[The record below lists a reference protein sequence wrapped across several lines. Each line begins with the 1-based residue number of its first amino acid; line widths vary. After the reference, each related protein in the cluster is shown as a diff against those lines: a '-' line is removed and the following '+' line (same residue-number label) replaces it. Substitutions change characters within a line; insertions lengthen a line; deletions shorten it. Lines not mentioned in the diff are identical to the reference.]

1 MGQTNLCGHKL
12 YSLIWQKKIIELSD
26 PKLRSLLS
34 NQIENAL
41 GYLGG
46 NLSESRRK
54 SLEYYLGDKLGTEID
69 GRSQV
74 VSTDVADTIESI
86 LPNLLRVFTASDKVV
101 RCEPVTAED
110 VPLAEQATA
119 YLNHVF
125 YKDNNGFQLLYNF
138 FKDALI
144 EKNGFLKIYYD
155 ESEKVEFETYKN
167 LSKAEKDLLEDTKD
181 EIEIIEEEEIED
193 ETAKEQFEALL
204 EQYEDQGADVSQV
217 QEPDFILY
225 NCKIKRTKKT
235 GKIKIESVPPEE
247 FLIDRN
253 AKSIDDAD
261 FVSHKVLMSRSD
273 LVAMGYDEDEVNDLP
288 TSEEDIYN
296 TEEITR
302 QRNIDEYPVDSATD
316 KSTEKVLIYESYV
329 KYDYDEDGIAELR
342 RIVSAGD
349 DGSMVLENMPC
360 DNVPFVTVT
369 PIPMPHRF
377 YGRSI
382 SELVEDIQLM
392 KSTVMRQL
400 LDNMYLT
407 NNNRVAIMDGMVN
420 MDDLLTTRPGGV
432 VRTKQ
437 PPGQVM
443 QPLQAQPISQQAFP
457 MLSYLD
463 SVREART
470 GITKSAQGL
479 DADTLNSK
487 TATGVNTL
495 MTQTQ
500 MRSELI
506 ARIFAE
512 TGVKDL
518 FRKIFELMV
527 KYQDRERVVMLN
539 NQYVPVKPTEWK
551 DKFNISIVVGLGTG
565 SKEQQTVMLNSIL
578 ERQIQA
584 FQLQGGKEMPM
595 VTLKNIYNTL
605 SKVIENAGLKN
616 VESYFVDPDI
626 GKQMMPP
633 PQPPPLTPIEKI
645 EFTRIDAENKR
656 KIADLELQAQQL
668 NQKTQEMTLDF
679 EAKIKE
685 MALKYNT
692 QLDTTKI
699 KADAELDKMMMASDT
714 KIIEQAQKSANMF
727 SKQVQGLDENQ
738 RPGGQVGGNQPIQ
751 PSQTDTGE

>member
-1 MGQTNLCGHKL
+1 MAN
-12 YSLIWQKKIIELSD
+12 KKIEFDL
-26 PKLRSLLS
+26 KLKNLLG
-34 NQIENAL
+34 NHIENAL

-46 NLSESRRK
+46 NLSESRKK
-54 SLEYYLGDKLGTEID
+54 SIEYYLGDKLGTEID

-74 VSTDVADTIESI
+74 VSTDVSDTIESI

-125 YKDNNGFQLLYNF
+125 YKDNDGFQLLYNF

-144 EKNGFLKIYYD
+144 EKNGFLKIYWD
-155 ESEKVEFETYKN
+155 ESESVEFETYQN
-167 LSKAEKDLLEDTKD
+167 LSKADKDALEDTKD
-181 EIEIIEEEEIED
+181 EIEFLEEEEMED

-204 EQYEDQGADVSQV
+204 EQYEDQGADLSQV
-217 QEPDFILY
+217 EEPDFTLY
-225 NCKIKRTKKT
+225 NCKIKRTKKK

-253 AKSIDDAD
+253 AKTIDDAD

-273 LVAMGYDEDEVNDLP
+273 LVAMGYDEDEVNELP
-288 TSEEDIYN
+288 ASSDDIYN
-296 TEEITR
+296 TEDMVR
-302 QRNIDEYPVDSATD
+302 QRDVDEYPVDNYTQGQN
-316 KSTEKVLIYESYV
+316 TKVLIYESYV

-342 RIVSAGD
+342 KIVSAGD

-360 DNVPFVTVT
+360 DNIPFVTVT

-377 YGRSI
+377 YGRSV

-407 NNNRVAIMDGMVN
+407 NNNRVAVMDGMVN

-437 PPGQVM
+437 PPNQVM
-443 QPLQAQPISQQAFP
+443 QPMTAQPISQQAFP
-457 MLSYLD
+457 LLSYLD
-463 SVREART
+463 TVREART

-539 NQYVPVKPTEWK
+539 NQYIPVKPTEWK

-727 SKQVQGLDENQ
+727 SKQVQGLDANQ

>member
-1 MGQTNLCGHKL
+1 MAD
-12 YSLIWQKKIIELSD
+12 KKIEFDL
-26 PKLRSLLS
+26 KLKSILG
-34 NQIENAL
+34 NHIENAL

-46 NLSESRRK
+46 NLSESRKK

-74 VSTDVADTIESI
+74 VSTDVSDTIESI
-86 LPNLLRVFTASDKVV
+86 LPNLLRIFTASDKVV
-101 RCEPVTAED
+101 KCEPVTAED
-110 VPLAEQATA
+110 VPMADQATA

-125 YKDNNGFQLLYNF
+125 YKENNGFQLLYNF

-144 EKNGFLKIYYD
+144 EKNGFLKIYWD
-155 ESEKVEFETYKN
+155 ESESVEFETYQN
-167 LSKAEKDLLEDTKD
+167 LSLEDKEALEDTRD
-181 EIEIIEEEEIED
+181 EIEFIEEEEVED
-193 ETAKEQFEALL
+193 EFSKGEFEKAI
-204 EQYEDQGADVSQV
+204 EQYESQGLEIPEMQI
-217 QEPDFILY
+217 PDFILY

-235 GKIKIESVPPEE
+235 GKIKVESVPPEE

-253 AKSIDDAD
+253 AKTIEDAD
-261 FVSHKVLMSRSD
+261 FVSHKVLISRSD
-273 LVAMGYDEDEVNDLP
+273 LIAMGYDEDEVNNLP
-288 TSEEDIYN
+288 ASSDDIYN
-296 TEEITR
+296 TENTVR
-302 QRNIDEYPVDSATD
+302 QGNIDEYLTD
-316 KSTEKVLIYESYV
+316 DYAQGQNTKVLIYESYV
-329 KYDYDEDGIAELR
+329 KHDYDEDGIAELR
-342 RIVSAGD
+342 KIVSAGD

-360 DNVPFVTVT
+360 DNIPFVTVT

-377 YGRSI
+377 YGRSV

-407 NNNRVAIMDGMVN
+407 NNNRVAVMDGMVN

-437 PPGQVM
+437 PPNQVM
-443 QPLQAQPISQQAFP
+443 QPLQSQPISQQAFP

-463 SVREART
+463 TVREART

-527 KYQDRERVVMLN
+527 KYQDKEKVVMLN
-539 NQYVPVKPTEWK
+539 NQYIPVKPTEWK
-551 DKFNISIVVGLGTG
+551 DRFNISIVVGLGTG

-595 VTLKNIYNTL
+595 VSLKNIYNTL
-605 SKVIENAGLKN
+605 TKVIENAGLKN
-616 VESYFVDPDI
+616 VENYFVDPDI

-656 KIADLELQAQQL
+656 KIADLELQSKELA
-668 NQKTQEMTLDF
+668 QKTQEMQLDF

-692 QLDTTKI
+692 QLDTAKI
-699 KADAELDKMMMASDT
+699 KADADLDKMMMSSDT

-727 SKQVQGLDENQ
+727 SDQLKGINESE
-738 RPGGQVGGNQPIQ
+738 RPGGQGGGDQPIQ
-751 PSQTDTGE
+751 RSQTDIRE

>member
-1 MGQTNLCGHKL
+1 MA
-12 YSLIWQKKIIELSD
+12 KKITELSD

-34 NQIENAL
+34 NQIEGAL

-46 NLSESRRK
+46 QLSSSRRK

-74 VSTDVADTIESI
+74 VSTDVSDTIESI
-86 LPNLLRVFTASDKVV
+86 LPNLLRVFTASDNVV
-101 RCEPVTAED
+101 RCDPVTAED
-110 VPLAEQATA
+110 VPLAEQASA

-167 LSKAEKDLLEDTKD
+167 LSKAEKDALMDSKD
-181 EIEIIEEEEIED
+181 EIEIVEEEEMED
-193 ETAKEQFEALL
+193 ESAKEEFEKLL
-204 EQYEDQGADVSQV
+204 EQYEARGVDTAQV
-217 QEPDFILY
+217 QEPDFTLY
-225 NCKIKRTKKT
+225 NCKIKRTNKT

-273 LVAMGYDEDEVNDLP
+273 LVAMGYDEEDVASLP
-288 TSEEDIYN
+288 TSDEDIYN
-296 TEEITR
+296 TEEIVR
-302 QRNIDEYPVDSATD
+302 QRNIDEYPIDNATD
-316 KSTEKVLIYESYV
+316 SSTEKVLIYESYI

-342 RIVSAGD
+342 KIISAGQ

-360 DNVPFVTVT
+360 DNIPFVTIT

-437 PPGQVM
+437 PPSQVM

-527 KYQDRERVVMLN
+527 KYQDKERIVMLN
-539 NQYVPVKPTEWK
+539 NQYVPVRPTEWK
-551 DKFNISIVVGLGTG
+551 DKFNINIVVGLGTG
-565 SKEQQTVMLNSIL
+565 SKEQQILLLNNIL
-578 ERQIQA
+578 ERQLQA

-595 VTLKNIYNTL
+595 VSLKNMYNTL
-605 SKVIENAGLKN
+605 SKIIENAGLKN
-616 VESYFVDPDI
+616 VDSYFVNPDI
-626 GKQMMPP
+626 GKQMMAPP
-633 PQPPPLTPIEKI
+633 APPPLTPIEKI

-656 KIADLELQAQQL
+656 KIADLELQYQELQQKS
-668 NQKTQEMTLDF
+668 QQMQLDF

-685 MALKYNT
+685 IALKYNT
-692 QLDTTKI
+692 QLDTAKI
-699 KADAELDKMMMASDT
+699 KADADLDKMMMSNQS
-714 KIIEQAQKSANMF
+714 KILEKAQQSANMF
-727 SKQVQGLDENQ
+727 TKQVQGLNGNQ
-738 RPGGQVGGNQPIQ
+738 RPGSEIGRSQPIQ
-751 PSQTDTGE
+751 PSQTDFTE

>member
-1 MGQTNLCGHKL
+1 MA
-12 YSLIWQKKIIELSD
+12 KKIIELSD

-34 NQIENAL
+34 NQIDNAL

-46 NLSESRRK
+46 HLSQSRRK

-74 VSTDVADTIESI
+74 VSTDVSDTVESI
-86 LPNLLRVFTASDKVV
+86 LPNLLRVFTASDNVV
-101 RCEPVTAED
+101 RCDPVTAED
-110 VPLAEQATA
+110 VPLAEQASA

-125 YKDNNGFQLLYNF
+125 YKENNGFQLLYNF

-155 ESEKVEFETYKN
+155 ESETVEHETYKN
-167 LSKAEKDLLEDTKD
+167 LTKAEKDALNDTKD
-181 EIEIIEEEEIED
+181 EIEEVEEEVFED
-193 ETAKEQFEALL
+193 ESAKEDYEKLI
-204 EQYEDQGADVSQV
+204 EQYEARGVDVSQV
-217 QEPDFILY
+217 QKPDFTLY
-225 NCKIKRTKKT
+225 NCKIKRTKKA
-235 GKIKIESVPPEE
+235 GKVKIESVPPEE
-247 FLIDRN
+247 FLISRN

-273 LVAMGYDEDEVNDLP
+273 LVAMGYDEEEVNSLP
-288 TSEEDIYN
+288 KSDEDIFN
-296 TEEITR
+296 TEEIVR
-302 QRNIDEYPVDSATD
+302 SRNIDEFNIDSATD

-329 KYDYDEDGIAELR
+329 RYDFDEDGIAELR
-342 RIVSAGD
+342 KIISAGD
-349 DGSMVLENMPC
+349 SGSMVLENMPC
-360 DNVPFVTVT
+360 DNIPFVTIT

-437 PPGQVM
+437 PPNQVM
-443 QPLQAQPISQQAFP
+443 QPLQAQPISNQAFP
-457 MLSYLD
+457 MLNYLD
-463 SVREART
+463 TVREART

-518 FRKIFELMV
+518 FRKIFELMI
-527 KYQDRERVVMLN
+527 KYQDKEKIVMLN
-539 NQYVPVKPTEWK
+539 NQYVPVRPTEWK
-551 DKFNISIVVGLGTG
+551 DKFNINIVVGLGTG
-565 SKEQQTVMLNSIL
+565 SKEQQIMMLNNIL
-578 ERQIQA
+578 ERQLQA

-595 VTLKNIYNTL
+595 VTLKNMYNTL
-605 SKVIENAGLKN
+605 SKIIENAGLKN
-616 VESYFVDPDI
+616 VESYFVNPDV

-633 PQPPPLTPIEKI
+633 PAPPPLTPIEKI

-656 KIADLELQAQQL
+656 KIADLELQYQELQQ
-668 NQKTQEMTLDF
+668 KSQEMALDF
-679 EAKIKE
+679 EAKIKD

-692 QLDTTKI
+692 QLDTAKI
-699 KADAELDKMMMASDT
+699 KADADLDKMMMSGNS
-714 KIIEQAQKSANMF
+714 KILEQAQKSANMF
-727 SKQVQGLDENQ
+727 SQQVQGLNGNQ
-738 RPGGQVGGNQPIQ
+738 RPGKEIGRNQPIQ
-751 PSQTDTGE
+751 PSQTITGE

>member
-1 MGQTNLCGHKL
+1 MA
-12 YSLIWQKKIIELSD
+12 KKIKEISD
-26 PKLRSLLS
+26 PKLRSILS

-46 NLSESRRK
+46 NLSQSRRK

-74 VSTDVADTIESI
+74 VSTDVSDTIESI
-86 LPNLLRVFTASDKVV
+86 LPNLLRIFTASDKVV

-138 FKDALI
+138 FKDSLI

-155 ESEKVEFETYKN
+155 ESQTVEFETYKN
-167 LSKAEKDLLEDTKD
+167 LSKIDKDALEDTKD
-181 EIEIIEEEEIED
+181 EIEVVEED
-193 ETAKEQFEALL
+193 EFEDESAKEEFEKLI
-204 EQYEDQGADVSQV
+204 EQYKAQGVDTSQV
-217 QEPDFILY
+217 QKPDFTLY
-225 NCKIKRTKKT
+225 NCKIKRTKTT

-273 LVAMGYDEDEVNDLP
+273 LVAMGYDEEEVKNLP
-288 TSEEDIYN
+288 KSDEDIYN
-296 TEEITR
+296 TEDIVR
-302 QRNIDEYPVDSATD
+302 QRNVDEYPVNYASD
-316 KSTEKVLIYESYV
+316 KSTEKVLIYESYI

-342 RIVSAGD
+342 KIVSAGD

-360 DNVPFVTVT
+360 DNVPFVTIT

-377 YGRSI
+377 YGRSL

-407 NNNRVAIMDGMVN
+407 NNNRVAVMDGMVN
-420 MDDLLTTRPGGV
+420 MDDLLTSRPGGV

-437 PPGQVM
+437 PPSQVM

-457 MLSYLD
+457 LLSYLD
-463 SVREART
+463 SVREVRT
-470 GITKSAQGL
+470 GISKQVQGL
-479 DADTLNSK
+479 DPNTLNAK
-487 TATGVNTL
+487 TATGVNAL

-527 KYQDRERVVMLN
+527 KYQDKERIVMLN

-565 SKEQQTVMLNSIL
+565 SKEQQIMLLNNIL
-578 ERQIQA
+578 ERQLQA
-584 FQLQGGKEMPM
+584 FNLQGGKEMPM
-595 VTLKNIYNTL
+595 VTLKNMYNTL
-605 SKVIENAGLKN
+605 SKIIENAGLKN
-616 VESYFVDPDI
+616 VESYFVDPEV

-656 KIADLELQAQQL
+656 KIADLELQYQELQQKSQDMIL
-668 NQKTQEMTLDF
+668 SF

-692 QLDTTKI
+692 QLDTAKL
-699 KADAELDKMMMASDT
+699 KADADLDKMMMANDS
-714 KIIEQAQKSANMF
+714 KILEKAQQSANMF
-727 SKQVQGLDENQ
+727 SQQLQGLNGNQ
-738 RPGGQVGGNQPIQ
+738 RPGREIAGDQSIQ
-751 PSQTDTGE
+751 PSQTGFTE

>member
-1 MGQTNLCGHKL
+1 MA
-12 YSLIWQKKIIELSD
+12 KKIIELSD

-34 NQIENAL
+34 NQIDNAL

-46 NLSESRRK
+46 HLSQSRRK

-74 VSTDVADTIESI
+74 VSTDVSDTIESI
-86 LPNLLRVFTASDKVV
+86 LPNLLRVFTASDNVV
-101 RCEPVTAED
+101 RCDPVTAED
-110 VPLAEQATA
+110 VPLAEQASA

-125 YKDNNGFQLLYNF
+125 YKENNGFQLLYNF

-155 ESEKVEFETYKN
+155 ESETVEHETYKN
-167 LSKAEKDLLEDTKD
+167 LTKAEKDALNDTKD
-181 EIEIIEEEEIED
+181 DIEEVEEEVFED
-193 ETAKEQFEALL
+193 ESAKEDYEKLI
-204 EQYEDQGADVSQV
+204 EQYEARGVDVSQV
-217 QEPDFILY
+217 QKPDFTLY
-225 NCKIKRTKKT
+225 NCKIKRTKKA
-235 GKIKIESVPPEE
+235 GKVKIESVPPEE
-247 FLIDRN
+247 FLISRN

-273 LVAMGYDEDEVNDLP
+273 LVAMGYDEEEVNSLP
-288 TSEEDIYN
+288 KSDEDIFN
-296 TEEITR
+296 TEEIVR
-302 QRNIDEYPVDSATD
+302 SRNIDEFNIDSATD

-329 KYDYDEDGIAELR
+329 RYDFDEDGIAELR
-342 RIVSAGD
+342 KIISAGD
-349 DGSMVLENMPC
+349 SGSMVLENMPC
-360 DNVPFVTVT
+360 DNIPFVTIT

-437 PPGQVM
+437 PPNQVM
-443 QPLQAQPISQQAFP
+443 QPLQAQPISNQAFP
-457 MLSYLD
+457 MLNYLD
-463 SVREART
+463 TVREART

-487 TATGVNTL
+487 TATGVNAL

-518 FRKIFELMV
+518 FRKIFELMI
-527 KYQDRERVVMLN
+527 KYQDKEKIVMLN
-539 NQYVPVKPTEWK
+539 NQYVPVRPTEWK
-551 DKFNISIVVGLGTG
+551 DKFNINIVVGLGTG
-565 SKEQQTVMLNSIL
+565 SKEQQTITLNNIL
-578 ERQIQA
+578 ERQLQA

-595 VTLKNIYNTL
+595 VTLKNMYNTL
-605 SKVIENAGLKN
+605 SKIIENAGLKN
-616 VESYFVDPDI
+616 VESYFVNPDV

-633 PQPPPLTPIEKI
+633 PAPPPLTPIEKI

-656 KIADLELQAQQL
+656 KIADLELHYQELQQ
-668 NQKTQEMTLDF
+668 KSQEMALDF
-679 EAKIKE
+679 EAKIKD

-692 QLDTTKI
+692 QLDTAKI
-699 KADAELDKMMMASDT
+699 KADADLDKMMMSGNS
-714 KIIEQAQKSANMF
+714 KILEQAQKSANMF
-727 SKQVQGLDENQ
+727 SQQVQGLNGNQ
-738 RPGGQVGGNQPIQ
+738 RPGKEIGRNQPIQ
-751 PSQTDTGE
+751 PSQTNTGE

>member
-1 MGQTNLCGHKL
+1 MAD
-12 YSLIWQKKIIELSD
+12 KKIEFDL
-26 PKLRSLLS
+26 KLKSILG
-34 NQIENAL
+34 NHIENAL

-46 NLSESRRK
+46 NLSESRKK

-74 VSTDVADTIESI
+74 VSTDVSDTIESI
-86 LPNLLRVFTASDKVV
+86 LPNLLRIFTASDKVV
-101 RCEPVTAED
+101 KCEPVTAED
-110 VPLAEQATA
+110 VPMADQATA

-125 YKDNNGFQLLYNF
+125 YKENNGFQLLYNF

-144 EKNGFLKIYYD
+144 EKNGFLKIYWD
-155 ESEKVEFETYKN
+155 ESESVEFETYQN
-167 LSKAEKDLLEDTKD
+167 LSLEDKEALEDTRD
-181 EIEIIEEEEIED
+181 EIEFIEEEEVED
-193 ETAKEQFEALL
+193 EFSKAEFEKAI
-204 EQYEDQGADVSQV
+204 EQYEAQGLEIPEMQT
-217 QEPDFILY
+217 PDFILY

-235 GKIKIESVPPEE
+235 GKIKVESVPPEE

-253 AKSIDDAD
+253 AKTIEDAD
-261 FVSHKVLMSRSD
+261 FVSHKVLISRSD
-273 LVAMGYDEDEVNDLP
+273 LIAMGYDEDEVNNLP
-288 TSEEDIYN
+288 ASSDDIYN
-296 TEEITR
+296 TENTVR
-302 QRNIDEYPVDSATD
+302 QGNVDEYLTD
-316 KSTEKVLIYESYV
+316 DYAQGQNTKVLIYESYV

-342 RIVSAGD
+342 KIVSAGD

-360 DNVPFVTVT
+360 DNIPFVTVT

-377 YGRSI
+377 YGRSV

-407 NNNRVAIMDGMVN
+407 NNNRVAVMDGMVN

-437 PPGQVM
+437 PPNQVM
-443 QPLQAQPISQQAFP
+443 QPLQSQPISQQAFP

-463 SVREART
+463 TVREART

-527 KYQDRERVVMLN
+527 KYQDKEKVVMLN
-539 NQYVPVKPTEWK
+539 NQYIPVKPTEWK
-551 DKFNISIVVGLGTG
+551 DRFNISIVVGLGTG

-595 VTLKNIYNTL
+595 VSLKNIYNTL

-616 VESYFVDPDI
+616 VENYFVDPDI

-656 KIADLELQAQQL
+656 KIADLELQSKELA
-668 NQKTQEMTLDF
+668 QKTQEMQLDF

-692 QLDTTKI
+692 QLDTAKI
-699 KADAELDKMMMASDT
+699 KADADLDKMMMSSDT
-714 KIIEQAQKSANMF
+714 KIIEQAQKSANIF
-727 SKQVQGLDENQ
+727 SDQLKGINESQ
-738 RPGGQVGGNQPIQ
+738 RPGGQGGGDQPIQ
-751 PSQTDTGE
+751 RSQTDIGE

>member
-1 MGQTNLCGHKL
+1 MA
-12 YSLIWQKKIIELSD
+12 KKIIEIAD
-26 PKLRSLLS
+26 PKLRIILS
-34 NQIENAL
+34 NQIRNAL

-46 NLSESRRK
+46 QLSQSRKK
-54 SLEYYLGDKLGTEID
+54 SIEYYLGDKLGTEID

-74 VSTDVADTIESI
+74 VSTDVSDTVESI
-86 LPNLLRVFTASDKVV
+86 LPNLLRIFTASDKVV
-101 RCEPVTAED
+101 RCDPVTAED
-110 VPLAEQATA
+110 VPLADQATA
-119 YLNHVF
+119 YINHVF

-155 ESEKVEFETYKN
+155 ESEKVEHETYKN
-167 LSKAEKDLLEDTKD
+167 LTQAEKDALNDTQD
-181 EIEIIEEEEIED
+181 EIEEVEEEVFED
-193 ETAKEQFEALL
+193 EKAKEAFDKQIEAL
-204 EQYEDQGADVSQV
+204 EAQGLDTSQI
-217 QEPDFILY
+217 QKPNFNLY
-225 NCKIKRTKKT
+225 NCKIKRIKKQ

-247 FLIDRN
+247 FLIDRT
-253 AKSIDDAD
+253 AKSIDDAE
-261 FVSHKVLMSRSD
+261 FVSHKVLMTRSEIIE
-273 LVAMGYDEDEVNDLP
+273 MGFDEEEVMQLP
-288 TSEEDIYN
+288 TSSVDIYN
-296 TEEITR
+296 NEEIVR
-302 QRNIDEYPVDSATD
+302 QRNIDEYPVDTPAD
-316 KSTEKVLIYESYV
+316 KSTEKVLVYESYIR
-329 KYDYDEDGIAELR
+329 YDADGDGIAELR
-342 RIVSAGD
+342 KIISAGD
-349 DGSMVLENMPC
+349 DGYTVLENMPC
-360 DNVPFVTVT
+360 DNIPFVTIT

-437 PPGQVM
+437 PPSQVM

-457 MLSYLD
+457 LLSYLD
-463 SVREART
+463 SVREVRT
-470 GITKSAQGL
+470 GITKQVQGL
-479 DADTLNSK
+479 DPNTLSAK
-487 TATGVNTL
+487 TATGVNAL

-527 KYQDRERVVMLN
+527 KYQDKERVVMLN

-551 DKFNISIVVGLGTG
+551 DKFNINIVVGLGTG
-565 SKEQQTVMLNSIL
+565 SKEQQILLLNNIL

-584 FQLQGGKEMPM
+584 FSLQGGKEMPM
-595 VTLKNIYNTL
+595 VTLKNMYNTL
-605 SKVIENAGLKN
+605 SKIIENAGLKN
-616 VESYFVDPDI
+616 VESYFVDPDL
-626 GKQMMPP
+626 GKQMMQPP
-633 PQPPPLTPIEKI
+633 APPPLTPIEKI
-645 EFTRIDAENKR
+645 EFTRIDSENKR
-656 KIADLELQAQQL
+656 KIADLELQYQELQQ
-668 NQKTQEMTLDF
+668 KSQEMALDF

-692 QLDTTKI
+692 QLDTAKL
-699 KADAELDKMMMASDT
+699 KADADLDKMIMAGNS
-714 KIIEQAQKSANMF
+714 KILEQAQKSANMF
-727 SKQVQGLDENQ
+727 SQQVQNLNGNQ
-738 RPGGQVGGNQPIQ
+738 RPSQEIRRGQPIQ
-751 PSQTDTGE
+751 PGKTDIGE

>member
-1 MGQTNLCGHKL
+1 MAN
-12 YSLIWQKKIIELSD
+12 KKIEFDL
-26 PKLRSLLS
+26 KLKNLLG
-34 NQIENAL
+34 NHIENAL

-46 NLSESRRK
+46 NLSESRKK
-54 SLEYYLGDKLGTEID
+54 SIEYYLGDKLGTEID

-74 VSTDVADTIESI
+74 VSTDVSDTIESI

-144 EKNGFLKIYYD
+144 EKNGFLKIYWD
-155 ESEKVEFETYKN
+155 ESESVEFETYQN
-167 LSKAEKDLLEDTKD
+167 LSAEDKEALSDTKD
-181 EIEIIEEEEIED
+181 EIEILEEEEIED
-193 ETAKEQFEALL
+193 ETAKEQFEKVI
-204 EQYEDQGADVSQV
+204 EQYEAQGL
-217 QEPDFILY
+217 EMPEMETPDFVLY

-273 LVAMGYDEDEVNDLP
+273 LVAMGYDEDEVNELP
-288 TSEEDIYN
+288 ASSDDIYN
-296 TEEITR
+296 TEDMVR
-302 QRNIDEYPVDSATD
+302 QRDVDEYPVDNYTQGQN
-316 KSTEKVLIYESYV
+316 TKVLIYESYV

-342 RIVSAGD
+342 KIVSAGD

-360 DNVPFVTVT
+360 DSVPFVTVT

-377 YGRSI
+377 YGRSV

-437 PPGQVM
+437 PPNQVM
-443 QPLQAQPISQQAFP
+443 QPMTAQPISQQAFP
-457 MLSYLD
+457 LLSYLD
-463 SVREART
+463 TVREART

-527 KYQDRERVVMLN
+527 KYQDKERIVMLN
-539 NQYVPVKPTEWK
+539 NQYIPVKPTEWK
-551 DKFNISIVVGLGTG
+551 DKFNINIVVGLGTG
-565 SKEQQTVMLNSIL
+565 SKEQQILILNNIL
-578 ERQIQA
+578 ERQLQA

-595 VTLKNIYNTL
+595 VSLKNMYNTL
-605 SKVIENAGLKN
+605 SKIIENAGLKN
-616 VESYFVDPDI
+616 VDSYFVNPDI
-626 GKQMMPP
+626 GKQMMAP

-656 KIADLELQAQQL
+656 KIADLELQYQELQQKS
-668 NQKTQEMTLDF
+668 QQMQLDF

-685 MALKYNT
+685 IALKYNT
-692 QLDTTKI
+692 QLDTAKI
-699 KADAELDKMMMASDT
+699 KADADLDKMMMSNQS
-714 KIIEQAQKSANMF
+714 KILEKAQQSANMF
-727 SKQVQGLDENQ
+727 TKQVQGLNGNQ
-738 RPGGQVGGNQPIQ
+738 RPGEEIGRNQPIQ
-751 PSQTDTGE
+751 PSQTDIGE

>member
-1 MGQTNLCGHKL
+1 MAD
-12 YSLIWQKKIIELSD
+12 KKIEFDL
-26 PKLRSLLS
+26 KLKSVLG
-34 NQIENAL
+34 NHIENAL

-46 NLSESRRK
+46 NLSESRKK

-74 VSTDVADTIESI
+74 VSTDVSDTIESI
-86 LPNLLRVFTASDKVV
+86 LPNLLRIFTASDKVV
-101 RCEPVTAED
+101 KCEPVTAED
-110 VPLAEQATA
+110 VPMADQATT

-125 YKDNNGFQLLYNF
+125 YKENNGFQLLYNF

-144 EKNGFLKIYYD
+144 EKNGFLKIYWD
-155 ESEKVEFETYKN
+155 ESESVEFETYQN
-167 LSKAEKDLLEDTKD
+167 LSLEDKEALEDTRD
-181 EIEIIEEEEIED
+181 EIEFIEEEEVED
-193 ETAKEQFEALL
+193 EFSKGEFQKAI
-204 EQYEDQGADVSQV
+204 EQYEAQGLEIPEMQT
-217 QEPDFILY
+217 PDFILY

-235 GKIKIESVPPEE
+235 GKIKVESVPPEE

-253 AKSIDDAD
+253 AKTIEDAD
-261 FVSHKVLMSRSD
+261 FVSHKVLISRSD
-273 LVAMGYDEDEVNDLP
+273 LIAMGYDEDEVNNLP
-288 TSEEDIYN
+288 ASSDDIYN
-296 TEEITR
+296 TENTVR
-302 QRNIDEYPVDSATD
+302 QGNIDEYLTD
-316 KSTEKVLIYESYV
+316 DYAQGQNTKVSIYESYV

-342 RIVSAGD
+342 KIVSAGD

-360 DNVPFVTVT
+360 DNIPFVTVT

-377 YGRSI
+377 YGRSV

-407 NNNRVAIMDGMVN
+407 NNNRVAVMDGMVN

-437 PPGQVM
+437 PPNQVM
-443 QPLQAQPISQQAFP
+443 QPLQSQPISQQAFP

-463 SVREART
+463 TVREART

-518 FRKIFELMV
+518 FRKILELMV
-527 KYQDRERVVMLN
+527 KYQDKEKVVMLN
-539 NQYVPVKPTEWK
+539 NQYIPVKPTEWK
-551 DKFNISIVVGLGTG
+551 DRFNISIVVGLGTG

-595 VTLKNIYNTL
+595 VSLKNIYNTL

-616 VESYFVDPDI
+616 VENYFVDPDI

-656 KIADLELQAQQL
+656 KIADLELQSKELA
-668 NQKTQEMTLDF
+668 QKTQEMQLDF

-692 QLDTTKI
+692 QLDTAKI
-699 KADAELDKMMMASDT
+699 KADADLDKMMMSSDT
-714 KIIEQAQKSANMF
+714 KIIEQAQKSANIF
-727 SKQVQGLDENQ
+727 SDQLKGINESQ
-738 RPGGQVGGNQPIQ
+738 RPGGQGGGDQPIQ
-751 PSQTDTGE
+751 RSQTDIGE

>member
-1 MGQTNLCGHKL
+1 MA
-12 YSLIWQKKIIELSD
+12 KKIIEIAD
-26 PKLRSLLS
+26 PKLRIILS
-34 NQIENAL
+34 NQIRNAL

-46 NLSESRRK
+46 QLSQSRKK
-54 SLEYYLGDKLGTEID
+54 SIEYYLGDKLGTEID

-74 VSTDVADTIESI
+74 VSTDVSDTVESI
-86 LPNLLRVFTASDKVV
+86 LPNLLRIFTASDKVV
-101 RCEPVTAED
+101 RCDPVTAED
-110 VPLAEQATA
+110 VPLADQATA
-119 YLNHVF
+119 YINHVF

-155 ESEKVEFETYKN
+155 ESEKVEHETYKN
-167 LSKAEKDLLEDTKD
+167 LTQAEKDALNDTQD
-181 EIEIIEEEEIED
+181 EIEEVDEEVFED
-193 ETAKEQFEALL
+193 EKAKEAFNKQIEAL
-204 EQYEDQGADVSQV
+204 EAQGLDTSQI
-217 QEPDFILY
+217 QKPNFNLY
-225 NCKIKRTKKT
+225 NCKIKRIKKQ

-247 FLIDRN
+247 FLIDRT
-253 AKSIDDAD
+253 AKSIDDAE
-261 FVSHKVLMSRSD
+261 FVSHKVLMTRSEIIE
-273 LVAMGYDEDEVNDLP
+273 MGFDEEEVMQLP
-288 TSEEDIYN
+288 TSSVDIYN
-296 TEEITR
+296 NEEIVR
-302 QRNIDEYPVDSATD
+302 QRNIDEYPVDTPAD
-316 KSTEKVLIYESYV
+316 KSTEKVLVYDSYIR
-329 KYDYDEDGIAELR
+329 YDADGDGIAELR
-342 RIVSAGD
+342 KIISAGD
-349 DGSMVLENMPC
+349 DGYTVLENMPC
-360 DNVPFVTVT
+360 DNIPFVTIT

-437 PPGQVM
+437 PPSQVM

-457 MLSYLD
+457 LLSYLD
-463 SVREART
+463 SVREVRT
-470 GITKSAQGL
+470 GITKQVQGL
-479 DADTLNSK
+479 DPDTLSAK
-487 TATGVNTL
+487 TATGVNAL

-527 KYQDRERVVMLN
+527 KYQDKERVVMLN

-551 DKFNISIVVGLGTG
+551 DKFNINIVVGLGTG
-565 SKEQQTVMLNSIL
+565 SKEQQILLLNNIL

-584 FQLQGGKEMPM
+584 FSLQGGKEMPM
-595 VTLKNIYNTL
+595 VTLKNMYNTL
-605 SKVIENAGLKN
+605 SKIIENAGLKN
-616 VESYFVDPDI
+616 VESYFVDPDL
-626 GKQMMPP
+626 GKQMMQPP
-633 PQPPPLTPIEKI
+633 APPPLTPIEKI
-645 EFTRIDAENKR
+645 EFTRIDSENKR
-656 KIADLELQAQQL
+656 KIADLELQYQELQQ
-668 NQKTQEMTLDF
+668 KSQEMALDF

-692 QLDTTKI
+692 QLDTAKL
-699 KADAELDKMMMASDT
+699 KADADLDKMIMAGNS
-714 KIIEQAQKSANMF
+714 KILEQAQKSANMF
-727 SKQVQGLDENQ
+727 SQQVQNLNGNQ
-738 RPGGQVGGNQPIQ
+738 RPSQEIRRGQPIQ
-751 PSQTDTGE
+751 PGKTDIGE

>member
-1 MGQTNLCGHKL
+1 MA
-12 YSLIWQKKIIELSD
+12 KKIIELSD

-34 NQIENAL
+34 NQIDNAL

-46 NLSESRRK
+46 HLSQSRRK

-74 VSTDVADTIESI
+74 VSTDVSDTVESI
-86 LPNLLRVFTASDKVV
+86 LPNLLRVFTASDNVV
-101 RCEPVTAED
+101 RCDPVTAED
-110 VPLAEQATA
+110 VPLAEQASA

-125 YKDNNGFQLLYNF
+125 YKENNGFQLLYNF

-155 ESEKVEFETYKN
+155 ESETVEHETYKN
-167 LSKAEKDLLEDTKD
+167 LTKAEKDALNDTKD
-181 EIEIIEEEEIED
+181 DIEEVEEEVFED
-193 ETAKEQFEALL
+193 ESAKEDYEKLI
-204 EQYEDQGADVSQV
+204 EQYEARGIDVSQV
-217 QEPDFILY
+217 QKPDFTLY
-225 NCKIKRTKKT
+225 NCKIKRTKKA
-235 GKIKIESVPPEE
+235 GKVKIESVPPEE
-247 FLIDRN
+247 FLISRN

-273 LVAMGYDEDEVNDLP
+273 LVAMGYDEEEVNSLP
-288 TSEEDIYN
+288 KSDEDIFN
-296 TEEITR
+296 TEEIVR
-302 QRNIDEYPVDSATD
+302 SRNIDEFNIDSATD
-316 KSTEKVLIYESYV
+316 KSTEKVLIYESYIR
-329 KYDYDEDGIAELR
+329 YDFDEDGIAELR
-342 RIVSAGD
+342 KIISAGD
-349 DGSMVLENMPC
+349 SGSMVLENMPC
-360 DNVPFVTVT
+360 DNIPFVTIT

-437 PPGQVM
+437 PPNQVM
-443 QPLQAQPISQQAFP
+443 QPLQAQPISNQAFP
-457 MLSYLD
+457 MLNYLD
-463 SVREART
+463 TVREART

-518 FRKIFELMV
+518 FRKIFELMI
-527 KYQDRERVVMLN
+527 KYQDKEKIVMLN
-539 NQYVPVKPTEWK
+539 NQYVPVRPTEWK
-551 DKFNISIVVGLGTG
+551 DKFNINIVVGLGTG
-565 SKEQQTVMLNSIL
+565 SKEQQIMMLNNIL
-578 ERQIQA
+578 ERQLQA

-595 VTLKNIYNTL
+595 VTLKNMYNTL
-605 SKVIENAGLKN
+605 SKIIENAGLKN
-616 VESYFVDPDI
+616 VESYFVNPDV

-633 PQPPPLTPIEKI
+633 PAPPPLTPIEKI

-656 KIADLELQAQQL
+656 KIADLELHYQELQQ
-668 NQKTQEMTLDF
+668 KSQEMALDF
-679 EAKIKE
+679 EAKIKD

-692 QLDTTKI
+692 QLDTAKI
-699 KADAELDKMMMASDT
+699 KADADLDKMMMSGNS
-714 KIIEQAQKSANMF
+714 KILEQAQKSANMF
-727 SKQVQGLDENQ
+727 SQQVQGLNGNQ
-738 RPGGQVGGNQPIQ
+738 RPGKEIGRNQPIQ
-751 PSQTDTGE
+751 PSQTNTGE

>member
-1 MGQTNLCGHKL
+1 MAD
-12 YSLIWQKKIIELSD
+12 KKIEFDL
-26 PKLRSLLS
+26 KLKSVLG
-34 NQIENAL
+34 NHIENAL

-46 NLSESRRK
+46 SLSESRKK

-74 VSTDVADTIESI
+74 VSTDVSDTIESI
-86 LPNLLRVFTASDKVV
+86 LPNLLRIFTASDKVV
-101 RCEPVTAED
+101 KCEPVTAED
-110 VPLAEQATA
+110 VPMADQATA

-125 YKDNNGFQLLYNF
+125 YKENNGFQLLYNF

-144 EKNGFLKIYYD
+144 EKNGFLKIYWD
-155 ESEKVEFETYKN
+155 ETESVEFETYQN
-167 LSKAEKDLLEDTKD
+167 LSLEDKEALEDTRD
-181 EIEIIEEEEIED
+181 EIEFIEEEEVED
-193 ETAKEQFEALL
+193 EFSKAEFEKAI
-204 EQYEDQGADVSQV
+204 EQYETQGLEIPEMQT
-217 QEPDFILY
+217 PDFILY

-235 GKIKIESVPPEE
+235 GKIKVESVPPEE

-253 AKSIDDAD
+253 AKTIEEAD
-261 FVSHKVLMSRSD
+261 FVSHKVLISRSD
-273 LVAMGYDEDEVNDLP
+273 LIAMGYDEDEVNNLP
-288 TSEEDIYN
+288 ASSDDIYN
-296 TEEITR
+296 TENTVR
-302 QRNIDEYPVDSATD
+302 QGNIDEYLTD
-316 KSTEKVLIYESYV
+316 DYAQGQNTKVLIYESYV

-342 RIVSAGD
+342 KIVSAGD

-360 DNVPFVTVT
+360 DNIPFVTVT

-377 YGRSI
+377 YGRSV

-407 NNNRVAIMDGMVN
+407 NNNRVAVMDGMVN

-437 PPGQVM
+437 PPNQVM
-443 QPLQAQPISQQAFP
+443 QPLQSQPISQQAFP

-463 SVREART
+463 TVREART

-527 KYQDRERVVMLN
+527 KYQDREKVVMLN
-539 NQYVPVKPTEWK
+539 NQYIPVKPTEWK
-551 DKFNISIVVGLGTG
+551 DRFNISIVVGLGTG

-595 VTLKNIYNTL
+595 VSLKNIYNTL

-616 VESYFVDPDI
+616 VENYFVDPDI

-656 KIADLELQAQQL
+656 KIADLELQSKELA
-668 NQKTQEMTLDF
+668 QKTQEMQLDF

-692 QLDTTKI
+692 QLDTAKI
-699 KADAELDKMMMASDT
+699 KADADLDKMMMSSDT

-727 SKQVQGLDENQ
+727 SDQLKGINESQ
-738 RPGGQVGGNQPIQ
+738 RPGGQGGGDQPIQ
-751 PSQTDTGE
+751 RSQTDIGE

>member
-1 MGQTNLCGHKL
+1 MA
-12 YSLIWQKKIIELSD
+12 KKIIEIAD
-26 PKLRSLLS
+26 PKLRIILS
-34 NQIENAL
+34 NQIRNAL

-46 NLSESRRK
+46 QLSQSRKK
-54 SLEYYLGDKLGTEID
+54 SIEYYLGDKLGTEID

-74 VSTDVADTIESI
+74 VSTDVSDTVESI
-86 LPNLLRVFTASDKVV
+86 LPNLLRIFTASDKVV
-101 RCEPVTAED
+101 RCDPVTAED
-110 VPLAEQATA
+110 VPLADQATA
-119 YLNHVF
+119 YINHVF

-155 ESEKVEFETYKN
+155 ESEKVEHETYKN
-167 LSKAEKDLLEDTKD
+167 LTQAEKDALNDTQD
-181 EIEIIEEEEIED
+181 EIEEVEEEVFED
-193 ETAKEQFEALL
+193 EKAKEAFDKQIEAL
-204 EQYEDQGADVSQV
+204 EAQGLDTSQI
-217 QEPDFILY
+217 QKPNFNLY
-225 NCKIKRTKKT
+225 NCKIKRIKKQ

-247 FLIDRN
+247 FLIDRT
-253 AKSIDDAD
+253 AKSIDDAE
-261 FVSHKVLMSRSD
+261 FVSHKVLMTRSEIIE
-273 LVAMGYDEDEVNDLP
+273 MGFDEEEVMQLP
-288 TSEEDIYN
+288 TSSVDIYN
-296 TEEITR
+296 NEEIVR
-302 QRNIDEYPVDSATD
+302 QRNIDEYPVDTPAD
-316 KSTEKVLIYESYV
+316 KSTEKVLVYESYIR
-329 KYDYDEDGIAELR
+329 YDADGDGIAELR
-342 RIVSAGD
+342 KIISAGD
-349 DGSMVLENMPC
+349 DGYTVLENMPC
-360 DNVPFVTVT
+360 DNIPFVTIT

-437 PPGQVM
+437 PPSQVM

-457 MLSYLD
+457 LLSYLD
-463 SVREART
+463 SVREVRT
-470 GITKSAQGL
+470 GITKQVQGL
-479 DADTLNSK
+479 DPDTLSAK
-487 TATGVNTL
+487 TATGVNAL

-527 KYQDRERVVMLN
+527 KYQDKERIVMLN

-551 DKFNISIVVGLGTG
+551 DKFNINIVVGLGTG
-565 SKEQQTVMLNSIL
+565 SKEQQILLLNNIL

-584 FQLQGGKEMPM
+584 FSLQGGKEMPM
-595 VTLKNIYNTL
+595 VTLKNMYNTL
-605 SKVIENAGLKN
+605 SKIIENAGLKN
-616 VESYFVDPDI
+616 VESYFVDPDL
-626 GKQMMPP
+626 GKQMMQPP
-633 PQPPPLTPIEKI
+633 APPPLTPIEKI
-645 EFTRIDAENKR
+645 EFTRIDSENKR
-656 KIADLELQAQQL
+656 KIADLELQYQELQQ
-668 NQKTQEMTLDF
+668 KSQEMALDF

-692 QLDTTKI
+692 QLDTAKL
-699 KADAELDKMMMASDT
+699 KADADLDKMIMAGNS
-714 KIIEQAQKSANMF
+714 KILEQAQKSANMF
-727 SKQVQGLDENQ
+727 SQQVQNLNGNQ
-738 RPGGQVGGNQPIQ
+738 RPSQEIRRGQPIQ
-751 PSQTDTGE
+751 PGKTDIGE

>member
-1 MGQTNLCGHKL
+1 MA
-12 YSLIWQKKIIELSD
+12 KKIIEIAD
-26 PKLRSLLS
+26 PKLRIILS
-34 NQIENAL
+34 NQIRNAL

-46 NLSESRRK
+46 QLSQSRKK
-54 SLEYYLGDKLGTEID
+54 SIEYYLGDKLGTEID

-74 VSTDVADTIESI
+74 VSTDVSDTVESI
-86 LPNLLRVFTASDKVV
+86 LPNLLRIFTASDKVV
-101 RCEPVTAED
+101 RCDPVTAED
-110 VPLAEQATA
+110 VPLADQATA
-119 YLNHVF
+119 YINHVF

-155 ESEKVEFETYKN
+155 ESEKVEHETYKN
-167 LSKAEKDLLEDTKD
+167 LTQAEKDALNDTQD
-181 EIEIIEEEEIED
+181 EIEEVEEEVFED
-193 ETAKEQFEALL
+193 EKAKEAFNKQIEAL
-204 EQYEDQGADVSQV
+204 EAQGLDTSQI
-217 QEPDFILY
+217 QKPNFNLY
-225 NCKIKRTKKT
+225 NCKIKRIKKQ

-247 FLIDRN
+247 FLIDRT
-253 AKSIDDAD
+253 AKSIDDAE
-261 FVSHKVLMSRSD
+261 FVSHKVLMTRSEIIE
-273 LVAMGYDEDEVNDLP
+273 MGFDEEEVMQLP
-288 TSEEDIYN
+288 TSSVDIYN
-296 TEEITR
+296 NEEIVR
-302 QRNIDEYPVDSATD
+302 QRNIDEYPVDTPAD
-316 KSTEKVLIYESYV
+316 KSTEKVLVYESYIR
-329 KYDYDEDGIAELR
+329 YDADGDGIAELR
-342 RIVSAGD
+342 KIISAGD
-349 DGSMVLENMPC
+349 DGYTVLENMPC
-360 DNVPFVTVT
+360 DNIPFVTIT

-437 PPGQVM
+437 PPSQVM

-457 MLSYLD
+457 LLSYLD
-463 SVREART
+463 SVREVRT
-470 GITKSAQGL
+470 GITKQVQGL
-479 DADTLNSK
+479 DPDTLSAK
-487 TATGVNTL
+487 TATGVNAL

-527 KYQDRERVVMLN
+527 KYQDKERVVMLN

-551 DKFNISIVVGLGTG
+551 DKFNINIVVGLGTG
-565 SKEQQTVMLNSIL
+565 SKEQQILLLNNIL

-584 FQLQGGKEMPM
+584 FSLQGGKEMPM
-595 VTLKNIYNTL
+595 VTLKNMYNTL
-605 SKVIENAGLKN
+605 SKIIENAGLKN
-616 VESYFVDPDI
+616 VESYFVDPDL
-626 GKQMMPP
+626 GKQMMQPP
-633 PQPPPLTPIEKI
+633 APPPLTPIEKI
-645 EFTRIDAENKR
+645 EFTRIDSENKR
-656 KIADLELQAQQL
+656 KIADLELQYQELQQ
-668 NQKTQEMTLDF
+668 KSQEMALDF

-692 QLDTTKI
+692 QLDTAKL
-699 KADAELDKMMMASDT
+699 KADADLDKMIMAGNS
-714 KIIEQAQKSANMF
+714 KILEQAQKSANMF
-727 SKQVQGLDENQ
+727 SQQVQNLNGNQ
-738 RPGGQVGGNQPIQ
+738 RPSQEIRRGQPIQ
-751 PSQTDTGE
+751 PGKTDIGE